1 MKKILILLCFLFLL
15 INCNNEKNKKSS
27 YILVEGGTFLMGN
40 NLDNEEED
48 AKPVHEVT
56 LDSFYI
62 SRYEVTQKE
71 FKELMGYNPS
81 NFKGDNNP
89 VENVT
94 WFDTVIYAN
103 KLSEKEGLPPYY
115 KIDDIRR
122 EKEQIISASITIIG
136 GKGYRLPT
144 EAEWEYAAWGGIK
157 SNGTRYSGSNDIREV
172 AWYKESRTSPVG
184 KKISNELE
192 IYDMNGN
199 VSEWC
204 WDWYGDYTESSIKNP
219 IGLLDGTYSVLRGGS
234 WDSEEME
241 STITYRYRYSPDSF
255 SESIGFRLVRSY
267 SETSKGEYQQTE
279 NYDNEKYSDDYI
291 LEEKYQVYVRDFKRV
306 LKTRDKSKIAELI
319 RFPLD
324 RDYPIPDIQNS
335 KEFIERF
342 DQVFDEV
349 FINKILDSSTE
360 RDWEFLGWRGINF
373 TEGLM
378 LMDENGYIKHINY
391 STKKEKIYKQVLLDE
406 YKNSLPK
413 SLQNFELPILSM
425 ETKQFIVKIDKMK
438 DDSYRCCLWILGED
452 MSETPDIIVE
462 NGTVTYE
469 GSGGNHFYSFNDNKC
484 EYNIYV
490 YSLRNSLDPP
500 AMLETIDED
509 NTIRHEKAFLFNN

>member
-219 IGLLDGTYSVLRGGS
+219 IAH
-234 WDSEEME
+234 
-241 STITYRYRYSPDSF
+241 I
-255 SESIGFRLVRSY
+255 
-267 SETSKGEYQQTE
+267 
-279 NYDNEKYSDDYI
+279 
-291 LEEKYQVYVRDFKRV
+291 
-306 LKTRDKSKIAELI
+306 
-319 RFPLD
+319 
-324 RDYPIPDIQNS
+324 
-335 KEFIERF
+335 
-342 DQVFDEV
+342 
-349 FINKILDSSTE
+349 INKIP
-360 RDWEFLGWRGINF
+360 
-373 TEGLM
+373 
-378 LMDENGYIKHINY
+378 
-391 STKKEKIYKQVLLDE
+391 TKKYIHL
-406 YKNSLPK
+406 
-413 SLQNFELPILSM
+413 FI
-425 ETKQFIVKIDKMK
+425 IVKNLHLQFFVQI
-438 DDSYRCCLWILGED
+438 SYYWQ
-452 MSETPDIIVE
+452 
-462 NGTVTYE
+462 
-469 GSGGNHFYSFNDNKC
+469 
-484 EYNIYV
+484 
-490 YSLRNSLDPP
+490 
-500 AMLETIDED
+500 
-509 NTIRHEKAFLFNN
+509 